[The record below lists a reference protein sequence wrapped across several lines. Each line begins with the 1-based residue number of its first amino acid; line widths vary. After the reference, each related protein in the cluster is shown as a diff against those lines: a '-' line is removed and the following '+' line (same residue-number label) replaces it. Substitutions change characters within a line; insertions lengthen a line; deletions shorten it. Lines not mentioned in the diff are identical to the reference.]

1 MEWENTNFLK
11 KLNSSDLVKFKD
23 VIYIYIYK
31 IIIVNKKVLEITEI
45 T

>member
-11 KLNSSDLVKFKD
+11 KLNSSDLIKFKD
-23 VIYIYIYK
+23 VICIYK
-31 IIIVNKKVLEITEI
+31 IIIENKKVLEITEI